1 MLSLPCLRTRLTSRK
16 SESLLPTPGGSALP
30 AWAGSLERFMTEF
43 VHGRGLGILHP
54 NLNGKVSFARRVPC
68 ESAEMVER
76 EKEDP
81 TEQVEPTSAPTL
93 RGGED
98 VETQEPLVE
107 TYKDATRALVSA
119 ITEKLRVLFALNK
132 ASCTMRKR
140 VCDS

>member
-1 MLSLPCLRTRLTSRK
+1 
-16 SESLLPTPGGSALP
+16 
-30 AWAGSLERFMTEF
+30 MTEF

-54 NLNGKVSFARRVPC
+54 NLNGKVSFARRLPC
-68 ESAEMVER
+68 ETMEMVER

-107 TYKDATRALVSA
+107 THKDASRALVSA
-119 ITEKLRVLFALNK
+119 INKELRFLFAVDK
-132 ASCTMRKR
+132 SSCTVR
-140 VCDS
+140 